1 MKRWMW
7 LLLLAALML
16 MVTSAASA
24 HTRLER
30 SVPAADS
37 AVGSSPP
44 RVTLWFTERL
54 EPAFSKVQVLN
65 ADDKQV
71 DKDDARVNPDDGKQI
86 EVSLPELAPGTY
98 RVHWRVL
105 SVDSHVNEGDF
116 TFDVHS

>member
-1 MKRWMW
+1 MKRRMW
-7 LLLLAALML
+7 VLLLAALVL
-16 MVTSAASA
+16 LVTSTASA

-44 RVTLWFTERL
+44 RVTLWFSERL
-54 EPAFSKVQVLN
+54 EAAFSKVQVLN
-65 ADDKQV
+65 AQDQQV
-71 DKDDARVNPDDGKQI
+71 DNDDAVVNPDNGKQI
-86 EVSLPELAPGTY
+86 AVSLPGLAPGRY

-116 TFDVHS
+116 AFDVQP